1 MGAGGTSWCAG
12 AAGQQVTMGTLMTR
26 LFFKRPLGRLRAV
39 LAGLVLAAT
48 SLTTVPPAA
57 AGDVVIGGGFYVGSG
72 FGYGYHG
79 GGSSASIYI
88 GRSYYRPRYY
98 RPYYP
103 RPIYRP
109 HYSHRRYYYAPPRAV
124 VPVYRA
130 PSRIPL
136 AKNGLV
142 PFTPQWI
149 AYCARKFKSFDARS
163 GTYLAHSGKRR
174 YCR

>member
-1 MGAGGTSWCAG
+1 MA
-12 AAGQQVTMGTLMTR
+12 QDL
-26 LFFKRPLGRLRAV
+26 
-39 LAGLVLAAT
+39 
-48 SLTTVPPAA
+48 
-57 AGDVVIGGGFYVGSG
+57 VIGGGVYVGSG

-79 GGSSASIYI
+79 RRSSASIYI
-88 GRSYYRPRYY
+88 GRSYYRPRSY
-98 RPYYP
+98 RPYYQRRIYRSHPRAYYP
-103 RPIYRP
+103 RPLAP
-109 HYSHRRYYYAPPRAV
+109 RR
-124 VPVYRA
+124 VYRA

-163 GTYLAHSGKRR
+163 GTYLAYSGKRR

>member
-1 MGAGGTSWCAG
+1 MPRLFCTKPLIRCSTGC
-12 AAGQQVTMGTLMTR
+12 TR
-26 LFFKRPLGRLRAV
+26 LVAV
-39 LAGLVLAAT
+39 LAMCAAF
-48 SLTTVPPAA
+48 LTAVGSPRAVA
-57 AGDVVIGGGFYVGSG
+57 QDLVIGGGVYVGSG

-79 GGSSASIYI
+79 RRSSASIYI
-88 GRSYYRPRYY
+88 GRSYYRPRSY
-98 RPYYP
+98 RPYYQRRIYRSHPRAYYP
-103 RPIYRP
+103 RPLAP
-109 HYSHRRYYYAPPRAV
+109 RR
-124 VPVYRA
+124 VYRA

-163 GTYLAHSGKRR
+163 GTYLAYSGKRR